1 MTIRPIKTEADY
13 EMALSRISAL
23 FESKPNTN
31 EGDELDVL
39 STLVEAYEA
48 KHFPIESPD
57 PVSAIKFRMNQQ
69 GLKSKDFSI
78 IVSSAGSG
86 RNKSFDLTISAT
98 PFIYFTNDTQ
108 YSTSDPSIEVTYLK
122 SGSFSTGNWFEDF
135 LIQLRNRFGGNS
147 SYSNDEMARFSVSW
161 EHDDTLPVNKRNEC
175 YSATVTLEYTAV

>member
-1 MTIRPIKTEADY
+1 MKKILFLILIITMFSSAVVFAIASQTFEVTAKQDVVYDIVGSMNSNFVQRTSGTIETGLD
-13 EMALSRISAL
+13 ISQ
-23 FESKPNTN
+23 EDIT
-31 EGDELDVL
+31 V
-39 STLVEAYEA
+39 Y
-48 KHFPIESPD
+48 
-57 PVSAIKFRMNQQ
+57 
-69 GLKSKDFSI
+69 FSI

-147 SYSNDEMARFSVSW
+147 LYSNDEMARFSVSW